1 MAVSSTKRAE
11 ALSRH
16 IDGAVAYQ
24 PEFRSPPVT
33 DRAVFIAKLSLYLAL
48 LGICYV
54 LQVGA
59 STRLSSS

>member
-16 IDGAVAYQ
+16 SDGAVAYQ
-24 PEFRSPPVT
+24 LEFRSPPVT
-33 DRAVFIAKLSLYLAL
+33 DRAVFITKSSLYLV
-48 LGICYV
+48 YV
-54 LQVGA
+54 SQVGA